1 MSETIE
7 KIKMDIDTND
17 RFNNL
22 IYYSEISIDHIK
34 NYIEQIVSSR
44 IFYIINNKKYYSC
57 VWMRTPIVEY
67 KILYPIFQCLSN
79 TMQIEYLPETDP
91 SYGVMSCNWL
101 LGTLFEP
108 TYSKQSKKLDTIVMI
123 PANTHDMYDDT
134 YHTSNT
140 SLDCNDRV

>member
-1 MSETIE
+1 
-7 KIKMDIDTND
+7 
-17 RFNNL
+17 
-22 IYYSEISIDHIK
+22 
-34 NYIEQIVSSR
+34 
-44 IFYIINNKKYYSC
+44 
-57 VWMRTPIVEY
+57 
-67 KILYPIFQCLSN
+67 
-79 TMQIEYLPETDP
+79 MQIEYLPETDP